1 MCTLTHAFVLR
12 KQESALQ
19 RAEASG
25 KPYMV
30 AALRAA
36 GAHEEE
42 PDKGED
48 LGLEQDDESEE
59 EPEEDEDEDLDD
71 EQGESDES
79 SEDD

>member
-1 MCTLTHAFVLR
+1 MYPHTRLVLR

-19 RAEASG
+19 RAEAWG
-25 KPYMV
+25 KPDMV

-59 EPEEDEDEDLDD
+59 EPEEDEDEDL

-79 SEDD
+79 SDDD